1 MFIFVDNET
10 IVESSEISAIIK
22 KSPNYGIILLKNGNE
37 VLVGGDGKL
46 VTEKQ
51 ASFNK
56 KWDNIVEILKKVEN
70 RG

>member
-10 IVESSEISAIIK
+10 IVESSEISAVVK

-37 VLVGGDGKL
+37 ILVGGDGKL
-46 VTEKQ
+46 VSEKQ

-56 KWDNIVEILKKVEN
+56 KWDNIVETLKNIEN